1 MTTARKPIH
10 RRLYEGWLLIAAHFG
25 EIQTQVILMITYVLV
40 IGPVSLGLAVAR
52 KDLLHKRQV
61 HGGKSAWN
69 VADTAAP
76 DLGRARRLF

>member
-1 MTTARKPIH
+1 MTTPRMPLH

-25 EIQTQVILMITYVLV
+25 EIQTRVVLMIAYVFV
-40 IGPVSLGLAVAR
+40 MGPMSVALIVAR

-61 HGGKSAWN
+61 HGASSAWN